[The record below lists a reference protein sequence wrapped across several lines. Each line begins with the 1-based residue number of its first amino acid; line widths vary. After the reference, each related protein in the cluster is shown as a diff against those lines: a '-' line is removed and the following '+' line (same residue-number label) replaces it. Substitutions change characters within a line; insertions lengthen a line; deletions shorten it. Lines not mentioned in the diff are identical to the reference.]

1 MADERRFAAMK
12 DGRGKLVLPNY
23 SSPFRFILQY
33 DALDTAISKLD
44 HALYDKDHNDLQ
56 NIYGD
61 SPYYHVALDI
71 YNALTNA
78 NSPDATNYF
87 ATIDDLSSSVLSSW
101 GYGASTGFTVNTQ
114 NGTNT
119 NGTYLGDS
127 GPTFQSPKIIV
138 APRNIYVTTDDS
150 TSFVTWALPLQST
163 SGFTQ
168 AAQAIADMNIGSFSW
183 LAIK

>member
-71 YNALTNA
+71 YNALINA

-87 ATIDDLSSSVLSSW
+87 ATMNDLSAQVSTAW
-101 GYGASTGFTVNTQ
+101 GYGASTGFTVNTE

-127 GPTFQSPKIIV
+127 GFQYPKIIV
-138 APRNIYVTTDDS
+138 APRNIYVSTDSS
-150 TSFVTWALPLQST
+150 TSYVTWAPPLQQL
-163 SGFTQ
+163 SGFSQ
-168 AAQAIADMNIGSFSW
+168 AAQGIADMNIGSFSW
-183 LAIK
+183 MAST